1 MKLLTKTWVFFKI
14 IKAYLF
20 EMAAALS
27 FMLLE
32 QNIGNFTVEES
43 A

>member
-1 MKLLTKTWVFFKI
+1 
-14 IKAYLF
+14 
-20 EMAAALS
+20 MAAALS

-43 A
+43 AWGKTLLVRTAPTVAAERSR

>member
-1 MKLLTKTWVFFKI
+1 MGIFNT

-27 FMLLE
+27 FLPLE
-32 QNIGNFTVEES
+32 KKHIADFITETS
-43 A
+43 T